1 MKSFYSIVR
10 FINNSL
16 TNENLAVGMV
26 VISGKDVFYK
36 FSAEKVN
43 LVKKLNPLNVSLLE
57 YTLDKIKSFIND
69 EILSKKPL
77 FSDLTFNVEY
87 LERLSIY
94 NNGFLKFDKP
104 SGINISFDKEKF
116 DNFFKRYIELNI
128 EIPPKPI
135 IDRSFSNAVNKAF
148 SEPLKDKIDINYKMK
163 KGVIPNLFF
172 DYRLDGIGMNG
183 VIYTVKSID
192 LNAEPP
198 IDKLNTQVTDLESLN
213 HRIDLFGRAE
223 LDIQPKQNKHYL
235 VVDKYQGKKASYKNL
250 YEMLKSQ
257 SPRDYL
263 YCVIGTNELAKVTA
277 EIKKTGAKKFSEVL
291 SEIQ

>member
-36 FSAEKVN
+36 FSAEKVS
-43 LVKKLNPLNVSLLE
+43 LVKKINPINVSLLE
-57 YTLDKIKSFIND
+57 YTLDKIKSFIDD

-104 SGINISFDKEKF
+104 SGINMSFDMEKF
-116 DNFFKRYIELNI
+116 DNFFRRYIELNI
-128 EIPPKPI
+128 VIPPKPI
-135 IDRSFSNAVNKAF
+135 IDRTFTNAVNKAF
-148 SEPLKDKIDINYKMK
+148 SEPLKNKIDINYKMK
-163 KGVIPNLFF
+163 KGLIPNLFF
-172 DYRLDGIGMNG
+172 DYKLDGIGMNG

-213 HRIDLFGRAE
+213 HRIDLFGRGR
-223 LDIQPKQNKHYL
+223 LDIQPEENKHYL
-235 VVDKYQGKKASYKNL
+235 VVDKYEGKKVSYKNL
-250 YEMLKSQ
+250 YDMLKSQ
-257 SPRDYL
+257 SPDDYL
-263 YCVIGTNELAKVTA
+263 YSVIGTNELAKVT
-277 EIKKTGAKKFSEVL
+277 EDIKKTGAKKFSEVL

>member
-36 FSAEKVN
+36 FSADKVN
-43 LVKKLNPLNVSLLE
+43 LVKKINPLNCSLLE
-57 YTLDKIKSFIND
+57 YTLDKIKSFIDD

-94 NNGFLKFDKP
+94 NNGFLKFDRP
-104 SGINISFDKEKF
+104 SGINMFFDKEKF
-116 DNFFKRYIELNI
+116 DDFFKRYIELNI

-135 IDRSFSNAVNKAF
+135 IDRSFTNAINKAF
-148 SEPLKDKIDINYKMK
+148 IEPLKDKIDINYKMK
-163 KGVIPNLFF
+163 KGLIPNLFF
-172 DYRLDGIGMNG
+172 DYKLDGIGING

-198 IDKLNTQVTDLESLN
+198 LDKLNTQVTDLESLN
-213 HRIDLFGRAE
+213 HRIDLFGRGRLHIKPE
-223 LDIQPKQNKHYL
+223 ENKHYL
-235 VVDKYQGKKASYKNL
+235 VVDNYLGKKASYKKL

-257 SPRDYL
+257 SPDDYS
-263 YCVIGTNELAKVTA
+263 YHVIGTNELSKVTQ
-277 EIKKTGAKKFSEVL
+277 EIKKAEAKKFSDVL

>member
-16 TNENLAVGMV
+16 TNENLAVGIV
-26 VISGKDVFYK
+26 LISGKDVFYK

-43 LVKKLNPLNVSLLE
+43 LVKRINPLNVSLLE
-57 YTLDKIKSFIND
+57 YTLDKIKSFID
-69 EILSKKPL
+69 AEILSKKPL

-135 IDRSFSNAVNKAF
+135 IDRSFTNAVNKVF
-148 SEPLKDKIDINYKMK
+148 SEPLKDKIDINYKME
-163 KGVIPNLFF
+163 KGIIPNLFF
-172 DYRLDGIGMNG
+172 EYKLDGIGMNG

-192 LNAEPP
+192 LNSEPP
-198 IDKLNTQVTDLESLN
+198 INKLNTQVTDLESLN
-213 HRIDLFGRAE
+213 HRIDLFGKGE
-223 LDIQPKQNKHYL
+223 LNIKPEENKHYL
-235 VVDKYQGKKASYKNL
+235 VVDKYQGKKASYKDL
-250 YEMLKSQ
+250 YEILKSQ
-257 SPRDYL
+257 SPNDYS
-263 YCVIGTNELAKVTA
+263 YSVIGINELAKVTQ
-277 EIKKTGAKKFSEVL
+277 EIKKAGTKKFSEVL

>member
-43 LVKKLNPLNVSLLE
+43 LVKKINPLNVSLLE

-172 DYRLDGIGMNG
+172 DYKLDGIGMNG

-213 HRIDLFGRAE
+213 HRIDLFGRGE
-223 LDIQPKQNKHYL
+223 LNIQPEKNKHYL

-257 SPRDYL
+257 SPSDYL
-263 YCVIGTNELAKVTA
+263 YSVICTDELAKVTQ

>member
-1 MKSFYSIVR
+1 
-10 FINNSL
+10 
-16 TNENLAVGMV
+16 MV

-36 FSAEKVN
+36 FSAHKVN
-43 LVKKLNPLNVSLLE
+43 LVKRINPLNVSLLE
-57 YTLDKIKSFIND
+57 YTLDKIKSFIDD
-69 EILSKKPL
+69 EILTKKPL
-77 FSDLTFNVEY
+77 FSDFTFNVEY

-104 SGINISFDKEKF
+104 SGINMSFDKEKF

-135 IDRSFSNAVNKAF
+135 IDRTFTNAVNKAF

-163 KGVIPNLFF
+163 KGLIPNLFF
-172 DYRLDGIGMNG
+172 DYKLDGIGMNG

-213 HRIDLFGRAE
+213 HRIDLFGRE
-223 LDIQPKQNKHYL
+223 KWNFQPEENKHYL
-235 VVDKYQGKKASYKNL
+235 VVDKYQGKKASHKNL

-263 YCVIGTNELAKVTA
+263 YCVIGTNELAKVT
-277 EIKKTGAKKFSEVL
+277 EDIKKTGAKKFSEVL